1 LGVGFGVEVGV
12 DVGIGVG
19 LGVGVGAGLGVE
31 VGRVQATA
39 GADAYVGG
47 GDGNPASGPTGT
59 FVEAIVVPQ

>member
-1 LGVGFGVEVGV
+1 VGFGVEVGV
-12 DVGIGVG
+12 DVGMGV
-19 LGVGVGAGLGVE
+19 GLGVE